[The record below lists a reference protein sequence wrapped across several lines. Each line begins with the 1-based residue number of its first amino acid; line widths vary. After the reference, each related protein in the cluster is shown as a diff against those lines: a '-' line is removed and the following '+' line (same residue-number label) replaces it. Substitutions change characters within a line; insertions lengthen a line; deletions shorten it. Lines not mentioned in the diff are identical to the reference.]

1 MSESKRPSGDE
12 YTEMLKPEPIYN
24 LFLIKLDCLYHLNQY
39 QKSGSVSR
47 DGKKQFFDQL
57 ILSLTNADNYS
68 TIKGLIDDAVDF
80 AKSKGWNK
88 GVASKVLNECQ
99 QIMDGVEV
107 EDLNSQI
114 HRLPGIS
121 IDNLYSDKL
130 QCSLPLMGYI
140 ITHIESNS
148 RNQQTIESKIS
159 DLNTLI
165 HDIFKAR
172 SLDSVRACIETFM
185 SNNPN
190 FEAKGNWTLFQGKG
204 EFRKGVEEALHT
216 VDHIMENKDKRFG
229 GRFDGPGK

>member
-12 YTEMLKPEPIYN
+12 YNETSKLEPIYY
-24 LFLIKLDCLYHLNQY
+24 LFCIKLECVYHLNQY

-47 DGKKQFFDQL
+47 NEKKQFFDQL

-68 TIKGLIDDAVDF
+68 TIKGLIDEAVDF
-80 AKSKGWNK
+80 AKSNGWNK

-99 QIMDGVEV
+99 QIIEGIEV
-107 EDLNSQI
+107 EELNSQI
-114 HRLPGIS
+114 QRLPGIS
-121 IDNLYSDKL
+121 IDSLYSDKL

-140 ITHIESNS
+140 MTHIESNS
-148 RNQQTIESKIS
+148 RNHQTIESKIF
-159 DLNTLI
+159 DLHILI
-165 HDIFKAR
+165 RDIFKAR
-172 SLDSVRACIETFM
+172 TLESVRESITMFM

-216 VDHIMENKDKRFG
+216 VDHIMEHKDKRYG
-229 GRFDGPGK
+229 GRFEGPGK